1 MLESV
6 MIAAPISVE
15 DPTVKKVPALV
26 NGEWADLNGALHPVY
41 NPATGLEIARLPYA
55 TVADVDR
62 AVQAAHAAFQQWRDT
77 PVVDRVQPLYRFKTL
92 LEKNANEIAAI
103 LTTENGKT
111 IEDARVEVRRAI
123 QMVEVACG
131 MPSLMMG
138 DSLNDV
144 ARGIDSRTVR
154 EPLGVC
160 AGITPF
166 NFPAMVP
173 MWMIPFAIASG
184 NTFILKP
191 SEKVPLTPTRCTE
204 LLLEAGVPD
213 GVFQIV
219 HGGKETVDALLHH
232 PLVKAV
238 SFVGSTPI
246 AKYIYSTAAAQ
257 GKRVQA
263 LGGAKNYLVV
273 MPDADMPKTVEAIIG
288 SAFGAAGE
296 RCLAGSVLV
305 PVAGAA
311 EPLLK
316 LLTERTEEILVGD
329 GSKEGIGM
337 GPVITNDHRRK
348 ILGYIEKGVQEGARI
363 RCDGRARAK
372 EGDGYFVGPTIFDNV
387 RPDMTIAREEIFGP
401 VLSVIRAE
409 TLDDAIELVNSS
421 EFGNTTSI
429 FTQSGKSA
437 REYQSRVEVGMI
449 GVNIG
454 VAAPMAFFPFAGWK
468 NSFFGDLHAHG
479 KDAVYFYTEQK
490 VLMTRWF

>member
-1 MLESV
+1 MLVRMTAVETCSKTV
-6 MIAAPISVE
+6 SSLVDGKWAPL
-15 DPTVKKVPALV
+15 T
-26 NGEWADLNGALHPVY
+26 GEQHAVF
-41 NPATGLEIARLPYA
+41 NPATGLEIARLPWA
-55 TVADVDR
+55 TDAEVDR
-62 AVQAAHAAFQQWRDT
+62 AVKAAHAAFKSWRET

-92 LEKNANEIAAI
+92 LEKHAEEISAT
-103 LTTENGKT
+103 LTKENGKI

-123 QMVEVACG
+123 QMIEVACG

-144 ARGIDSRTVR
+144 SRGIDSRTVR

-166 NFPAMVP
+166 NCPAMVP
-173 MWMIPFAIASG
+173 MWMIPFAIATG

-191 SEKVPLTPTRCTE
+191 SEKVPLTPTMCAE
-204 LLLEAGVPD
+204 LLVEAGVPQ
-213 GVFQIV
+213 GVFQII
-219 HGGKETVDALLHH
+219 HGGKQTVDALLHH

-246 AKYIYSTAAAQ
+246 AKYIYTTSAAQ

-263 LGGAKNYLVV
+263 LGGAKNHLVV
-273 MPDADMPKTVEAIIG
+273 MPDADMPKTVEAIIS

-305 PVAGAA
+305 PVGDAA

-316 LLTERTEEILVGD
+316 LLTERTNEILVGD
-329 GSKEGIGM
+329 GSKEGMGM
-337 GPVITNDHRRK
+337 GPVVTGDHRKK
-348 ILGYIEKGVQEGARI
+348 ILGYIDKGVAEGAQI
-363 RCDGRARAK
+363 RCDGRQRAAQG
-372 EGDGYFVGPTIFDNV
+372 EGYFVGPTIFDNV
-387 RPDMTIAREEIFGP
+387 RAEMTIAREEIFGP
-401 VLSVIRAE
+401 VLSVIRARSFDE
-409 TLDDAIELVNSS
+409 AVELVNNS

-429 FTQSGKSA
+429 FTQSGKTA